1 MPKIYFSTFIQLAI
15 IPVNRFVSEQ
25 FKLSSV
31 SFSRGEEKI
40 GQPYRKHFTSLLEC
54 ISHSYFGTPD
64 QSILALFISV
74 YAVNGFSITNYPQNM
89 PQKNFLQLYD

>member
-15 IPVNRFVSEQ
+15 ILVNRFVSEQ

-31 SFSRGEEKI
+31 SFSRGEGKI
-40 GQPYRKHFTSLLEC
+40 GQPYRKHFTSLLES
-54 ISHSYFGTPD
+54 ISHSYFGIPD

-74 YAVNGFSITNYPQNM
+74 YAVNGFSITNYPKNM
-89 PQKNFLQLYD
+89 SQKTFCSYN